1 MMGSVRDE
9 ASLFII
15 PQTKQFPAQFTE
27 HEFDTLMAT
36 YNITGPQLAELKAIY
51 GPGGGGGGGGGGYV
65 YPKDL
70 GNYSKWWWATVRT
83 ETDAVPGLGACGVRW
98 LARSM
103 LTGGTPVVYG

>member
-1 MMGSVRDE
+1 MYTCVHVYTTIYTPN
-9 ASLFII
+9 APLNTHIH
-15 PQTKQFPAQFTE
+15 Q
-27 HEFDTLMAT
+27 
-36 YNITGPQLAELKAIY
+36 LKAIY
-51 GPGGGGGGGGGGYV
+51 GPSGGPGVGGYV

-70 GNYSKWWWATVRT
+70 GNYSQWWWATVRA